1 MWISGQ
7 WTGSVSKKTF
17 PIDNSATEE
26 IIDEVPR
33 ANAKDADLAV
43 QSAAEA
49 FRDWRG
55 VPGIERAAL
64 MHEFATRL
72 RAKAGAVARRLT
84 LEGGKPLIEN
94 LDEVEWCAAC
104 FDYYGELAR
113 DQGGK
118 VPSPVF
124 RHQINFDPLTDNDAE
139 PFGGMRKSGIGRE
152 LGIEGL
158 DAFREPK
165 HVHMDYRIEAKPYWY
180 PYRWNAAKKDE

>member
-1 MWISGQ
+1 MPPRLAGGDGDWLMQRMWVGGQ

-17 PIDNSATEE
+17 PIDNPATEE

-33 ANAKDADLAV
+33 AGAADADLAV
-43 QSAAEA
+43 ESAAEA

-94 LDEVEWCAAC
+94 LDRSNGAPPASTTTASWRAIRAARSPRRSSGTRSTSSAKSLTVSSSPSCPGTTRSC
-104 FDYYGELAR
+104 F
-113 DQGGK
+113 
-118 VPSPVF
+118 
-124 RHQINFDPLTDNDAE
+124 
-139 PFGGMRKSGIGRE
+139 
-152 LGIEGL
+152 
-158 DAFREPK
+158 
-165 HVHMDYRIEAKPYWY
+165 
-180 PYRWNAAKKDE
+180 

>member
-17 PIDNSATEE
+17 PIDNPATEE

-84 LEGGKPLIEN
+84 LEGGKPVIAN
-94 LDEVEWCAAC
+94 LDAAQC
-104 FDYYGELAR
+104 CSASFD
-113 DQGGK
+113 
-118 VPSPVF
+118 S
-124 RHQINFDPLTDNDAE
+124 
-139 PFGGMRKSGIGRE
+139 
-152 LGIEGL
+152 
-158 DAFREPK
+158 
-165 HVHMDYRIEAKPYWY
+165 
-180 PYRWNAAKKDE
+180 